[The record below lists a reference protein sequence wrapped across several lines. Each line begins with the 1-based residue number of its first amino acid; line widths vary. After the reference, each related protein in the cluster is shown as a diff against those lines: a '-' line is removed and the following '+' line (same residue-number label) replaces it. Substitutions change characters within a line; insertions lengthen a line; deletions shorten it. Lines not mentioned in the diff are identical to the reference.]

1 MKEKLDCW
9 MRNNVPA
16 SNLIYKD
23 GLTDQCHFVINLME
37 KLFLNVASDYDSEL
51 DYDKRLKIIENFV
64 PSVIGV
70 HRSKSVLLPVMEIDL
85 PKIGLKVVLRC
96 NFYDWCLSVESQKDI
111 ECDFKRWVYFP
122 YEEENYEEN
131 FDNFLKQ
138 YHTPEQMKKIKV
150 RIKENE
156 KLTIYW
162 LKKLKQA
169 VKRLKQK

>member
-1 MKEKLDCW
+1 MLKCLGGYCLSVGVCGEEIFCYGATASDSPHIDFMKAIF
-9 MRNNVPA
+9 R
-16 SNLIYKD
+16 
-23 GLTDQCHFVINLME
+23 
-37 KLFLNVASDYDSEL
+37 FLSGDNMSAVTVKDYDSGFDVTTFVFGSIDDPQKQVHTFRPIEKQGTTTWNVKS
-51 DYDKRLKIIENFV
+51 YDTTVYSLAIE
-64 PSVIGV
+64 VI
-70 HRSKSVLLPVMEIDL
+70 
-85 PKIGLKVVLRC
+85 
-96 NFYDWCLSVESQKDI
+96 KDI
-111 ECDFKRWVYFP
+111 ECDFKKWVYFP